1 MFRVAEE
8 FVIYSLEDIRDKC
21 LPLQVEGKWHLQESK
36 DEELEDLVERAIRED
51 LDEMSEVKKEDIIA
65 DNDVLIDE
73 LETEMDHLTKDQ
85 LKYLSDITHGR
96 EDRLEKLKDRQRKR
110 WDTNYIDYD
119 IEKKRAEQGDDWYH
133 QGKRTKHAVTEEA
146 KQERRQEHQ
155 AVKESY
161 ELKGFL
167 YGMVF
172 FSLFGAIYYY
182 FCIRRKR
189 LRNQQQY
196 AHVTPSQ
203 PTFA

>member
-51 LDEMSEVKKEDIIA
+51 LDEMSEVKKEDVIA

-133 QGKRTKHAVTEEA
+133 
-146 KQERRQEHQ
+146 
-155 AVKESY
+155 
-161 ELKGFL
+161 
-167 YGMVF
+167 
-172 FSLFGAIYYY
+172 
-182 FCIRRKR
+182 
-189 LRNQQQY
+189 
-196 AHVTPSQ
+196 
-203 PTFA
+203 